1 MPHLKHLFWLFAWSL
16 WAWLGVGL
24 YRELPRQ
31 TGAFLCRLSLSEKE
45 RVIGFLGDEHRVVV
59 ERFDGPYEYSVFD
72 IPMGARAPLTL
83 PDRKKYLGGW
93 RREIP
98 NRDRWAVMQDR
109 NWVID
114 SGDWLSTL
122 ERHFPLE
129 WQTFRVKN
137 ADTGRI
143 AFREWQKVWSRF
155 RFQSED
161 DVFVAS
167 EDGEV
172 RRYPAPNWPLL
183 ALCQTLLA
191 LPLILLWLALRWRS
205 KRKASGGRQP
215 PVTTALESGAAR

>member
-1 MPHLKHLFWLFAWSL
+1 MIHLKRLFWLLAWSL
-16 WAWLGVGL
+16 WLLLGLGL

-31 TGAFLCRLSLSEKE
+31 TGAFVGRLPLSENE

-59 ERFDGPYEYSVFD
+59 ERFEGPYEYSVFD
-72 IPMGARAPLTL
+72 IPMGARAPLTP
-83 PDRKKYLGGW
+83 PDRNKYLGGW

-114 SGDWLSTL
+114 NSDWLSTI

-129 WQTFRVKN
+129 WRTLRVKN

-161 DVFVAS
+161 DVFVVS

-172 RRYPAPNWPLL
+172 RRYPVPNWPLL
-183 ALCQTLLA
+183 IVCQTTLA
-191 LPLILLWLALRWRS
+191 LPLILLWALLVWR
-205 KRKASGGRQP
+205 RRR
-215 PVTTALESGAAR
+215 AARRKLAEASP